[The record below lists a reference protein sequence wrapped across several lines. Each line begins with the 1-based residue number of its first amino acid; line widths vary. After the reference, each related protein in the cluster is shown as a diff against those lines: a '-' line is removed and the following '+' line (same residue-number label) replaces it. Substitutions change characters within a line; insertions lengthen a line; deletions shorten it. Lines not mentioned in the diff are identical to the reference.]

1 MRHDPLR
8 HLVYRITRGLA
19 WLAGAAILVG
29 CGLLIT
35 LDVVTRAIFRR
46 GMVESFEI
54 SGYALAAA
62 VGLGMAYTVTSK
74 ANIRVDILL
83 ERLPPG
89 LRRGLDLA
97 AALALAAAAAALAW
111 FAFGTLA
118 LSWSMGARS
127 VSTLQTPMV
136 LPQGLWWAGLL
147 WFALVAALVPLFA
160 ISALLRRDLALFDRL
175 VGGQRV
181 EDEIAEA
188 GVAAEREGRPT

>member
-1 MRHDPLR
+1 MRHDPSDRLA
-8 HLVYRITRGLA
+8 YKITRVLA

-62 VGLGMAYTVTSK
+62 VGLGMAYSVTSK
-74 ANIRVDILL
+74 SNIRVDILL
-83 ERLPPG
+83 ERLPAG
-89 LRRGLDLA
+89 LRRALDLA
-97 AALALAAAAAALAW
+97 AALALAAAAAALVW
-111 FAFGTLA
+111 FTFGTLA

-136 LPQGLWWAGLL
+136 IPQGLWWAGLF
-147 WFALVAALVPLFA
+147 WFALVAALVPLLA
-160 ISALLRRDLALFDRL
+160 VRALLRRDFALFDRL
-175 VGGQRV
+175 VGSQRV

-188 GVAAEREGRPT
+188 GVPTAGEGRPT